1 MNTKKKI
8 MQDMVPA
15 FEKFQPEVI
24 LLSAGF
30 DAHGSDLMSGTN
42 LSTGGYDFITEKIVD
57 LVNTYAQGRVISI
70 LEGGY
75 NLQILPVL
83 VENHIKILAGIR

>member
-1 MNTKKKI
+1 

-15 FEKFQPEVI
+15 FEDFQPEVI

-30 DAHGSDLMSGTN
+30 DAHSSDLMSGTN
-42 LSTGGYDFITEKIVD
+42 LSTDGYDFITETIVE
-57 LVNTYAQGRVISI
+57 LVNTYAKGRVISV

-75 NLQILPVL
+75 YLPMLPVL
-83 VENHIKILAGIR
+83 VENHIKILADIK